1 MATFTPA
8 PTIQLGAPHWRT
20 SSVSC
25 LFKEPPN
32 RVKIDGDGTTR
43 SVLTHHAKLHP
54 QEITF
59 LLENESQ
66 RARSVFMH
74 AMWDVADSRWLDQW
88 IGLAMEREDFHQI
101 IAHRLAQDP
110 SDGFTRYVL
119 LETLQGDE
127 KETCAED
134 LRRLADENPDDGDA
148 QYFALIS
155 QVAGPERDAAIM
167 KEFEKFPDNNWFK
180 SNSAYIDARVEKWED
195 AEKTFGEVVRARGP
209 WFTSAAMTC
218 ARIRRLLSE
227 TEAPSYHG
235 LQDSIEL
242 RRLRTIEEM
251 DYNIDQSPFLAYSM
265 LADGKLEDALQRVKG
280 SDAAPG
286 VTVLVAASQD
296 ATEQWQEAGLSVP
309 METLTQ
315 SSKLYLAALA
325 ARMGKPFEKY
335 LDAHREDDP
344 STKISAADCLGR
356 IIDEGPRHFADAGL
370 NGLNPEERGIVM
382 AASAVYSPGETSAKW
397 KRDAKRL
404 LFCVE
409 RPWFESED

>member
-1 MATFTPA
+1 M
-8 PTIQLGAPHWRT
+8 
-20 SSVSC
+20 
-25 LFKEPPN
+25 
-32 RVKIDGDGTTR
+32 
-43 SVLTHHAKLHP
+43 
-54 QEITF
+54 
-59 LLENESQ
+59 
-66 RARSVFMH
+66 
-74 AMWDVADSRWLDQW
+74 
-88 IGLAMEREDFHQI
+88 
-101 IAHRLAQDP
+101 
-110 SDGFTRYVL
+110 
-119 LETLQGDE
+119 
-127 KETCAED
+127 
-134 LRRLADENPDDGDA
+134 
-148 QYFALIS
+148 
-155 QVAGPERDAAIM
+155 
-167 KEFEKFPDNNWFK
+167 
-180 SNSAYIDARVEKWED
+180 RVEKWED

-344 STKISAADCLGR
+344 STRISAADCLGR